1 MTTALLALLVGVMSA
16 QVPAAAP
23 AQAGTGRISGR
34 VTADDSKTP
43 IAGARVVLFPQRP
56 QIGAFTRPGETITD
70 QDGRF
75 GFEGIAAGSY
85 NLDVQKTG
93 YVTFPDTLGR
103 PHTIQVEAGQNVAEV
118 AVQLQRG
125 AIIAGRVLDAAG
137 QPLADVGVM
146 ALRRTTMGS
155 QERYL
160 PRSGPGQ
167 TNDIGEFRVAGLAPG
182 DYIVA
187 ATPRGGPPPFG
198 GPGLMPPAATPS
210 RTTPVTTYYPGTRDQ
225 ATAQSIHVSAAQTI
239 DNVVFTILSAPAYRI
254 SGIVVDD
261 AGSPVAGAMVML
273 MTDSR
278 TGPFMDRSSNARS
291 LEDGT
296 FVVATVPAGT
306 YRLIAT
312 VPMTITSAGAG
323 AGSIT
328 TWSSGGV
335 SGGIVG
341 GVSGGV
347 VGGTTVIGR
356 IGATPSES
364 MPQPVDVVVAD
375 ADVSGVRV
383 VVKR

>member
-1 MTTALLALLVGVMSA
+1 MTTAFLALLLGLMSA

-23 AQAGTGRISGR
+23 AQTGSGRISGR
-34 VTADDSKTP
+34 VTADDSTTP

-56 QIGAFTRPGETITD
+56 QIGTITRPGETVTD

-75 GFEGIAAGSY
+75 AFERIAAGSY

-93 YVTFPDTLGR
+93 YVAFPDSIGR
-103 PHTIQVEAGQNVAEV
+103 PHTIQVEAGQNVSDV
-118 AVQLQRG
+118 TVQLQKG

-146 ALRRTTMGS
+146 ALRRTTLGS

-187 ATPRGGPPPFG
+187 ATPRGWPSPFG
-198 GPGLMPPAATPS
+198 GPGAMPPAATAS

-225 ATAQSIHVSAAQTI
+225 ATAQTIHVAAAQTI
-239 DNVVFTILSAPAYRI
+239 DNVVFGMLSAPAYRI
-254 SGIVVDD
+254 SGVVVDD
-261 AGSPVAGAMVML
+261 AGTPVSGAMVMV

-278 TGPFMDRSSNARS
+278 TGPPMGPSGNARS

-296 FVVATVPAGT
+296 FVVMTVPTGT

-312 VPMTITSAGAG
+312 VPITIASGGRGGA
-323 AGSIT
+323 SIT
-328 TWSSGGV
+328 TWSSGAGGGIVGGV

-341 GVSGGV
+341 G
-347 VGGTTVIGR
+347 TTVIARG
-356 IGATPSES
+356 GATASES